1 MCGILGVLSN
11 SQTNTTKNTFE
22 ESLNLLKHRGPDSNG
37 IAYFDILGTS
47 LTLGHTRLSII
58 DLSNGGNQPM
68 RSNNGRYFIIYNGEI
83 YNYKELRKTLLNL
96 GYNFHSDSD
105 TEVLLASWDQWGED
119 CLSKLRGMFAF
130 SILDIEKKILTC
142 VRDAFGIK
150 PFYYYFKNQSFYFS
164 SEIPALLSL
173 IPHKPNINK
182 QIALDYLLHGWYDH
196 SSQTFYENIQYLSPG
211 HILTIDFNIV
221 AKDLC
226 NTRNYFCLNPI
237 LPKRW
242 WWPPIEERTDL
253 NFKQAT
259 ECLREMFLENVRL
272 HLRSDVKIG
281 AALSGGLDSSALVC
295 AIRYIEPKM
304 PINTFSYIAR
314 GSSVNEEK
322 WADLVNNYINA
333 VSHKIEV
340 SPNDFEHDMEDM
352 ILTQGEPFGSTSIY
366 AQYRVFKHAKKEGIT
381 VILDGQGADELL
393 AGYHGYPYARIQT
406 LIDEENY
413 LSLLRFSLAWSKWPD
428 RTLQQS
434 MRMTILRLLPN
445 RILDLLKKMS
455 EYDIPEWLDKS
466 EAKRINL
473 KIYPDLLENR
483 NSKGRNLSAELRN
496 ALTGE
501 GLNALLRH
509 ADRSAM
515 HFSIE
520 NRVPFLTQ
528 DIAEY
533 LLSMPE
539 NFLISDKGETK
550 YLFKNAMKGIVP
562 DAILQRKDKIGFS
575 TPENVWLL
583 KLKNI
588 NYDGLARQL
597 SFIKESSLSK
607 ENFFNDKWK
616 FINYSIW
623 LNQNNF
629 N

>member
-1 MCGILGVLSN
+1 
-11 SQTNTTKNTFE
+11 
-22 ESLNLLKHRGPDSNG
+22 
-37 IAYFDILGTS
+37 
-47 LTLGHTRLSII
+47 
-58 DLSNGGNQPM
+58 
-68 RSNNGRYFIIYNGEI
+68 
-83 YNYKELRKTLLNL
+83 
-96 GYNFHSDSD
+96 
-105 TEVLLASWDQWGED
+105 
-119 CLSKLRGMFAF
+119 
-130 SILDIEKKILTC
+130 
-142 VRDAFGIK
+142 
-150 PFYYYFKNQSFYFS
+150 
-164 SEIPALLSL
+164 
-173 IPHKPNINK
+173 
-182 QIALDYLLHGWYDH
+182 
-196 SSQTFYENIQYLSPG
+196 
-211 HILTIDFNIV
+211 
-221 AKDLC
+221 
-226 NTRNYFCLNPI
+226 
-237 LPKRW
+237 
-242 WWPPIEERTDL
+242 
-253 NFKQAT
+253 
-259 ECLREMFLENVRL
+259 
-272 HLRSDVKIG
+272 
-281 AALSGGLDSSALVC
+281 
-295 AIRYIEPKM
+295 
-304 PINTFSYIAR
+304 
-314 GSSVNEEK
+314 
-322 WADLVNNYINA
+322 
-333 VSHKIEV
+333 
-340 SPNDFEHDMEDM
+340 MEDM